1 MFQIDNSTA
10 VAAIPA
16 PTPAGPPGYF
26 TDGNPATGVS
36 ATILPA
42 EFMNMLMMENM
53 NVLSAAGIT
62 PAKGQYNQLALAIAK
77 IVQGGAAGQASE
89 TAAGILKLSTNP
101 QALAGT
107 DDSTAITP
115 LKLAQKLANFLG
127 QATEAAFGW
136 LKIATQAIVSAGVDD
151 TAAVT
156 PKKLA
161 AVTQAQ
167 AFTAF
172 TAGGT
177 APAFTLTPTPAI
189 SAYVLNQRF
198 TVTFGLAGGAT
209 PTLNVSGRGAKNLK
223 QFSPTGAKV
232 TAVITAGFTSDVVYD
247 GTDFI
252 VLDPL
257 AVNARS
263 VTDGDFNVPIYARQS
278 VAIPQGQGLS
288 FWDTTVATALWYRTG
303 HDTSIWSFITAPG
316 GGASEISAFSIV
328 RSTGRVIFTQRPQFG
343 GEQPWDSGNFD
354 PATKINGN
362 NCPEA
367 GFASGDKGFPFM
379 RHTDAT
385 VVNLATAASAF
396 GVGQNY
402 VNRTGS
408 RVSGA
413 TYPNNTGKRITIIV
427 NMSSGSGGSVASATV
442 AGNAGVKT
450 VGQGVATTNF
460 SLSFDV
466 PIGATYSFNSGSSS
480 ITSVWEITS

>member
-232 TAVITAGFTSDVVYD
+232 AAVITAGFTSDVVYD

-257 AVNARS
+257 GVNARS
-263 VTDGDFNVPIYARQS
+263 VTDGDFSIPIVANTSVVFPQS
-278 VAIPQGQGLS
+278 AGLQ
-288 FWDTTVATALWYRTG
+288 FRDTAGATVYYRTG
-303 HDTSIWSFITAPG
+303 HAPTNWTFITAPDM
-316 GGASEISAFSIV
+316 
-328 RSTGRVIFTQRPQFG
+328 G
-343 GEQPWDSGNFD
+343 GELAVFTVTRATGQVVFSVRPVFNGATPWDGGNFD
-354 PATKINGN
+354 PATKINGT
-362 NCPEA
+362 NCGEA
-367 GFASGDKGFPFM
+367 GFVSGLKTNPFM
-379 RHTDAT
+379 RHTDST
-385 VVNLATAASAF
+385 VVELTTAASAF
-396 GVGQNY
+396 GIGQNY
-402 VNRTGS
+402 VNRTGA
-408 RVSGA
+408 RLSGA
-413 TYPNNTGKRITIIV
+413 TYPNNTGKRITVIV
-427 NMSSGSGGSVASATV
+427 NMSSSSGGSVASATV

-460 SLSFDV
+460 NLSFDV
-466 PIGATYSFNSGSSS
+466 PIGATYSFNSGSAS